1 MELDISSLDLLLV
14 AAGVMTYAIGAAIW
28 TCCEMPGLPWHT
40 PATNH
45 AANIPFKLET
55 SNEFL

>member
-1 MELDISSLDLLLV
+1 MELDINSLDLLLV

-28 TCCEMPGLPWHT
+28 TCREMPALLRHT
-40 PATNH
+40 PAPNH
-45 AANIPFKLET
+45 AANIPFKLEK